1 MCWLRWISSG
11 RFSQERG
18 VKEKKK
24 ATKLGSFLVKKWSQ
38 WQASKAHVRLSRAA
52 FHSQGRSGFS
62 FLDLK
67 GEVISLSSEVVGVSG
82 LFQRSTSD
90 KGVSNDATLVYLALL
105 FPLIS
110 LSIYCFLN
118 FSSTPSSLMFP
129 VCLSFFF
136 SILPSLPPSLAA
148 STLLP
153 LSSLSLPGV
162 VAMAREPAQ
171 MAGQLA
177 FRGRAPQLKLPP
189 FFLFSSSFFFSSNF
203 WPATFHV
210 WQAFISACMM

>member
-1 MCWLRWISSG
+1 M
-11 RFSQERG
+11 
-18 VKEKKK
+18 
-24 ATKLGSFLVKKWSQ
+24 VKKWSQ

-62 FLDLK
+62 LLDLK
-67 GEVISLSSEVVGVSG
+67 GEVISSSSEVVGVSG

-90 KGVSNDATLVYLALL
+90 KAAGSDATLLCLALL
-105 FPLIS
+105 FPLFFLCPFIAS
-110 LSIYCFLN
+110 SIYH
-118 FSSTPSSLMFP
+118 P
-129 VCLSFFF
+129 
-136 SILPSLPPSLAA
+136 
-148 STLLP
+148 LLP
-153 LSSLSLPGV
+153 LSCSQSVSPSFPPSFPPSLLPWLPLPCCLSPLSLPGV

-189 FFLFSSSFFFSSNF
+189 FFFLFSSSLFFSSNF

-210 WQAFISACMM
+210 WRAFISARTM

>member
-24 ATKLGSFLVKKWSQ
+24 ATKLGSFLVEKWSQCQ
-38 WQASKAHVRLSRAA
+38 WQASKAHVRLSRVA
-52 FHSQGRSGFS
+52 FHAQGRSGFS
-62 FLDLK
+62 LLALK
-67 GEVISLSSEVVGVSG
+67 GEVMLSSSEVVGQE
-82 LFQRSTSD
+82 LCY
-90 KGVSNDATLVYLALL
+90 LIYLALL
-105 FPLIS
+105 FPLFS
-110 LSIYCFLN
+110 LSFHCFLS

-129 VCLSFFF
+129 VCLSFFS
-136 SILPSLPPSLAA
+136 SILPSLPP
-148 STLLP
+148 TLLP
-153 LSSLSLPGV
+153 LPCCLSPLSLPGV

-189 FFLFSSSFFFSSNF
+189 FFLFSSSLFFSSNF
-203 WPATFHV
+203 WPATFHA
-210 WQAFISACMM
+210 WRAFISACMM